1 MRPAVLPRVVP
12 ILGGIFLVGLVL
24 GLFVASMNPPAPPT
38 RESDLNQTEGANRLP
53 WEILRHPETEVLRLS
68 NIVQKEGAP
77 TEAKI
82 RELVQIS
89 DSADEPLLTRGL
101 ASFAA
106 GVALRKAK
114 RRDEAAER
122 FLSPTIASTELSAY
136 ALYFVGR
143 DQEGS
148 RARNALRRLVESYP
162 EFVLIDEARLQLGRL
177 LVSEGAK
184 TEAAHQFR
192 RILNT
197 GRAGSRGEAIFALGE
212 VLSDLGEQPEAARLM
227 EALYYDRPSHPLSRS
242 AERKLASLR
251 KYRPQRSAEA
261 AYRLAWARAEKLF
274 EARHFREAYADYSQ
288 LLKRFPHQ
296 ADEELVHLRR
306 GVCQYKRRQNRS
318 AEKTLSRIKKEEL
331 KPEAVFYRGEAARR
345 LRKPKTY
352 RQRAHQVLE
361 LDPESP
367 WAEEALWS
375 LARSHVAE
383 DENVEALK
391 YYQRL
396 ARDFPHGK
404 YVVDARW
411 RVLWMQYKM
420 GRYFQAAGGFVQ
432 TAREHPESDE
442 LPRFLYWGA
451 RSYQAFGRPDRAAP
465 LYRQV
470 LLGYANTYYGRRA
483 GEHLARLRGEQ
494 LPAVGM
500 EPERRDIELADA
512 FRVLRTD
519 RQIRIG
525 HLLAVGLHKDAEREA
540 ELAVEGADD
549 DSAFLAILAWLSY
562 EQGRYREA
570 MITMRRAYPFHIS
583 AAGDLLPK
591 EVWEIIYPLKYWE
604 MIQRHSKEHQVDPY
618 LVLGLIRQESTFN
631 PQVRSPAGARG
642 LMQIMPYT
650 GRRLARDHRR
660 RYQTRD
666 LHDPDISIRY
676 GTHYLRQVMDR
687 YGDRWDYALASYNA
701 GPHRVKAWTAMD
713 LSLDSEEFIEEI
725 PFTETRNYVKLV
737 LRNEM
742 MYRRI
747 YGKTLG
753 ESTADAD

>member
-1 MRPAVLPRVVP
+1 MLP

-24 GLFVASMNPPAPPT
+24 GLLVAALNPSAPLT
-38 RESDLNQTEGANRLP
+38 KESDLNQTEAEIRLP
-53 WEILRHPETEVLRLS
+53 WEVLRHPEAEALRVS
-68 NIVQKEGAP
+68 NIVQKEEVS

-82 RELVQIS
+82 RELVEIS
-89 DSADEPLLTRGL
+89 DSLDEPPLARGL

-114 RRDEAAER
+114 RRDEAEER
-122 FLSPTIASTELSAY
+122 FLSPTVASTELSAY

-143 DQEGS
+143 DQEGGQ
-148 RARNALRRLVESYP
+148 ALSTLSRLVESHP

-184 TEAAHQFR
+184 TEAAYQFR
-192 RILNT
+192 RILKN
-197 GRAGSRGEAIFALGE
+197 GRTGSRGEAMFALGE

-227 EALYYDRPSHPLSRS
+227 ETLYYDMPTDPLSRS
-242 AERKLASLR
+242 AERKLASLK
-251 KYRPQRSAEA
+251 KYRPQRTPEA
-261 AYRLAWARAEKLF
+261 SYRLAWARAEKLF
-274 EARHFREAYADYSQ
+274 EARHFREAYADYSRMV
-288 LLKRFPHQ
+288 KRFPHQ
-296 ADEELVHLRR
+296 VDEELVLLRR
-306 GVCQYKRRQNRS
+306 GVCQYQRRQSRS
-318 AEKTLSRIKKEEL
+318 AETTLSRIKKVEY

-345 LRKPKTY
+345 LRKPKTH

-361 LDPESP
+361 LDPESR

-383 DENVEALK
+383 DESVVALK
-391 YYQRL
+391 YYERL
-396 ARDFPHGK
+396 ARDFPQGK

-411 RVLWMQYKM
+411 RVLWMEYKM
-420 GRYFQAAGGFVQ
+420 GRYPQAAAGFVQ
-432 TAREHPESDE
+432 TAREHPEAGE
-442 LPRFLYWGA
+442 LSRFLYWGG
-451 RSYQAFGRPDRAAP
+451 RSYQALGRPDRAIP

-483 GEHLARLRGEQ
+483 AEHLARLGGE
-494 LPAVGM
+494 PPSAADM
-500 EPERRDIELADA
+500 EPESRAVELAEA

-519 RQIRIG
+519 RQVLIG
-525 HLLAVGLHKDAEREA
+525 HLLTVGLHKEAEREA

-549 DSAFLAILAWLSY
+549 DSAFLAILAWLYY
-562 EQGRYREA
+562 EQERYRDA

-583 AAGDLLPK
+583 ATGDLLPT
-591 EVWEIIYPLKYWE
+591 EAWEIIYPLKYWE
-604 MIQRHSKEHQVDPY
+604 MIQRHSDEHQVDPY

-631 PQVRSPAGARG
+631 PRVRSPAGARG

-676 GTHYLRQVMDR
+676 GTHYLKQVMDR
-687 YGDRWDYALASYNA
+687 YGGRWDYALASYNA

-713 LSLDSEEFIEEI
+713 LGLDSEEFIEEI

-747 YGKTLG
+747 YGKALG
-753 ESTADAD
+753 ESTAVAD